1 MSKKK
6 LQEMGLK
13 AKGWWT
19 FALGITCIAIMSFL
33 FIDPF
38 SGCHIEDSYKINFA
52 GDVIESTYRYFD
64 YLYVL
69 QWIALGCLAFIL
81 WMWREK
87 LGIDGLG
94 PMHGSKD
101 PHIGFD
107 LTSVPNEETSSVPE
121 NDDVQTEAGPIQESE
136 PSIPQNDA
144 NPSVPENGDVQTG
157 AGPIQETEPSI
168 PQNDANPSVPE
179 NGDVQTGAG
188 PIQEIGPSTS
198 RSDANPSVPES
209 SDVQTEDGPIPESEP
224 STIRNDANPS
234 IPESN
239 DVQTEAGPIPES
251 EPSTER
257 SDDNASV
264 PENRDTQTAA
274 PPISR
279 NTHSASFVRLRE
291 TNRTRIESIQK
302 LIADVIKKYKKISVE
317 DLARS
322 IRYPSFI
329 VYRILRE
336 SKNLYR
342 LDGIGIKSIVT
353 PINSIENIVL
363 DSIYDEISVNGDARQ
378 YRQAVVGEHKVD
390 AIFRTRSDLYV
401 ISLLNVNISKVKNVV
416 GKEIRKLNKV
426 SKQFN
431 KVNKHIIVV
440 FIGQIEEIE
449 KQKRREMI
457 IRHCRAIN
465 NLEIRFFNQI

>member
-121 NDDVQTEAGPIQESE
+121 HDDVQTEAGPIQETE
-136 PSIPQNDA
+136 PSISQNGA

-168 PQNDANPSVPE
+168 SQN
-179 NGDVQTGAG
+179 
-188 PIQEIGPSTS
+188 
-198 RSDANPSVPES
+198 DANPSVPES
-209 SDVQTEDGPIPESEP
+209 SDVQTEDGPVPERAPSTARNDANPSVPESSDVQTEAGPIPESEP

-291 TNRTRIESIQK
+291 TNRTRKESIQK

>member
-121 NDDVQTEAGPIQESE
+121 NDDVQTEAGPIQETE
-136 PSIPQNDA
+136 PSISQNDA
-144 NPSVPENGDVQTG
+144 NPSVPENGDVQT
-157 AGPIQETEPSI
+157 
-168 PQNDANPSVPE
+168 
-179 NGDVQTGAG
+179 
-188 PIQEIGPSTS
+188 
-198 RSDANPSVPES
+198 
-209 SDVQTEDGPIPESEP
+209 EDGPVPECAP
-224 STIRNDANPS
+224 STARNDANPS

-291 TNRTRIESIQK
+291 TNRTRKESIQK

-317 DLARS
+317 ELARS

>member
-121 NDDVQTEAGPIQESE
+121 N
-136 PSIPQNDA
+136 
-144 NPSVPENGDVQTG
+144 
-157 AGPIQETEPSI
+157 
-168 PQNDANPSVPE
+168 
-179 NGDVQTGAG
+179 GDVQTGAG

-209 SDVQTEDGPIPESEP
+209 SDVQTED
-224 STIRNDANPS
+224 
-234 IPESN
+234 
-239 DVQTEAGPIPES
+239 GPIPES

-291 TNRTRIESIQK
+291 TNRTRKESIQK

-401 ISLLNVNISKVKNVV
+401 ISLLNVNISKAKNVV